1 MADLDPCP
9 PQSPQLH
16 AAPTLPRQPPP
27 GPVEPNAARHPGLY
41 PGPVLEFV
49 ELTKR
54 YGDLVALDRLSLE
67 VPPGRLFGLLG
78 PNGAGK
84 STAMRLV
91 FGLLRPDGG
100 EVRWNGKPVGGA
112 QRLRFGYLPEER
124 GLYPKM
130 RVRDQ
135 LVYFGRL
142 HGLTVAGAATAT
154 DRWLERLGVAD
165 RARDKAEAL
174 SLGNQQRVQLAAAL
188 VHDPELLVLDEPFS
202 GLDPVAVDALSQV
215 LAERA
220 AAGVTVVFSSHQ
232 LDLVE
237 DLCQSVAI
245 IHKGR
250 LVLSG
255 EVAELKQ
262 ASGRRFLRVL
272 VEPRAMAADGAWAR
286 GLPGV
291 TVQQADGDGTR
302 LALDPG
308 VDPLDVLQ
316 RAAATGRVVDFGLE
330 LPPLSQLFREAVRR

>member
-1 MADLDPCP
+1 MPNEPIPAD
-9 PQSPQLH
+9 
-16 AAPTLPRQPPP
+16 
-27 GPVEPNAARHPGLY
+27 LY
-41 PGPVLEFV
+41 PGPVLGFC

-54 YGDLVALDRLSLE
+54 YGSLVALDQLTLE

-84 STAMRLV
+84 STAMKLV
-91 FGLLRPDGG
+91 FGLLRADGG
-100 EVRWNGKPVGGA
+100 EVRWKGKAVV
-112 QRLRFGYLPEER
+112 QSDRLGFGYLPEER

-142 HGLTVAGAATAT
+142 HGLSAKEAAS
-154 DRWLERLGVAD
+154 RGEHWLERLGVAERAKD
-165 RARDKAEAL
+165 RAESL

-202 GLDPVAVDALSQV
+202 GLDPVAVDALSAV

-237 DLCQSVAI
+237 DLCDSVAI
-245 IHKGR
+245 IHRGR

-255 EVAELKQ
+255 VVRELKRS
-262 ASGRRFLRVL
+262 SGRRCLNVVL
-272 VEPRAMAADGAWAR
+272 EGTNGAGDGAWAA
-286 GLPGV
+286 GVPGV
-291 TVQQADGDGTR
+291 TVEHAGPEGTR
-302 LALDPG
+302 LQLEPA
-308 VDPLDVLQ
+308 VDALDVLQ
-316 RAAATGRVVDFGLE
+316 RAATAGRVVDFGLE
-330 LPPLSQLFREAVRR
+330 LPALSELFREAVRS

>member
-1 MADLDPCP
+1 M
-9 PQSPQLH
+9 
-16 AAPTLPRQPPP
+16 
-27 GPVEPNAARHPGLY
+27 
-41 PGPVLEFV
+41 LEFDG
-49 ELTKR
+49 LTKR
-54 YGDLVALDRLSLE
+54 YGSVVALDHLSLE
-67 VPPGRLFGLLG
+67 VPPGQLFGLLG

-100 EVRWNGKPVGGA
+100 QVLWRGKPVGQA
-112 QRLRFGYLPEER
+112 ERLRFGYLPEER

-142 HGLTVAGAATAT
+142 HGLSRSVAAAAGE
-154 DRWLERLGVAD
+154 RWLERLGVAERAGD
-165 RARDKAEAL
+165 RAEAL

-202 GLDPVAVDALSQV
+202 GLDPVAVDALSEV

-237 DLCQSVAI
+237 DLCDSVAI
-245 IHKGR
+245 IHRGH

-255 EVAELKQ
+255 EVRELKRR
-262 ASGRRFLRVL
+262 SGRRCLHVV
-272 VEPRAMAADGAWAR
+272 VEGGDGAASGAWAT

-291 TVQQADGDGTR
+291 TVQHPNGSGAHTEGVT

-308 VDPLDVLQ
+308 VDALAVLE
-316 RAAATGRVVDFGLE
+316 RAASVGRVVDFGLE
-330 LPPLSQLFREAVRR
+330 LPPLSQLFREAVGR

>member
-1 MADLDPCP
+1 
-9 PQSPQLH
+9 
-16 AAPTLPRQPPP
+16 
-27 GPVEPNAARHPGLY
+27 
-41 PGPVLEFV
+41 VLEFV

-54 YGDLVALDRLSLE
+54 YGSVVALDRLSLD

-100 EVRWNGKPVGGA
+100 EVRWRGKRVGQA
-112 QRLRFGYLPEER
+112 DRLRFGYLPEER

-135 LVYFGRL
+135 LIYFGRL
-142 HGLTVAGAATAT
+142 HGLGRDAAAAAA
-154 DRWLERLGVAD
+154 DLWLGRLGVAD
-165 RARDKAEAL
+165 RAGDRAEAL

-202 GLDPVAVDALSQV
+202 GLDPVAVDALSEV

-220 AAGVTVVFSSHQ
+220 TAGVTVVFSSHQ

-237 DLCQSVAI
+237 DLCDSVAI
-245 IHKGR
+245 IHRGH

-255 EVAELKQ
+255 VVRDLKRR
-262 ASGRRFLRVL
+262 SGRRCLNVV
-272 VEPRAMAADGAWAR
+272 VEGGDGAATGAWAAD
-286 GLPGV
+286 LPGV
-291 TVQQADGDGTR
+291 SVQRADGRNGASQEDGLT
-302 LALDPG
+302 LSLDPG
-308 VDPLDVLQ
+308 VDALAVLQ
-316 RAAATGRVVDFGLE
+316 RAASVGRVVDFGLE
-330 LPPLSQLFREAVRR
+330 LPPLSQLFREAVQG

>member
-1 MADLDPCP
+1 M
-9 PQSPQLH
+9 
-16 AAPTLPRQPPP
+16 
-27 GPVEPNAARHPGLY
+27 
-41 PGPVLEFV
+41 LEFF

-54 YGDLVALDRLSLE
+54 YGSVVALDRLSLE

-100 EVRWNGKPVGGA
+100 EVRWRGRRIGQA
-112 QRLRFGYLPEER
+112 DRLRFGYLPEER

-142 HGLTVAGAATAT
+142 HGLERDAAVAAT
-154 DRWLERLGVAD
+154 DRWLERLGVAERAGD
-165 RARDKAEAL
+165 RAEAL

-202 GLDPVAVDALSQV
+202 GLDPVAVDALSDV

-237 DLCQSVAI
+237 DLCDSVAI
-245 IHKGR
+245 IHRGR

-255 EVAELKQ
+255 VVRDLKRR
-262 ASGRRFLRVL
+262 SGRRCLHV
-272 VEPRAMAADGAWAR
+272 VIEDGDGAATGTWAAD
-286 GLPGV
+286 LPGV
-291 TVQQADGDGTR
+291 SVESSDGRAGASQENGLT
-302 LALDPG
+302 LSLDPG
-308 VDPLDVLQ
+308 VDALAVLQ
-316 RAAATGRVVDFGLE
+316 RAATVGRVVDFGLE
-330 LPPLSQLFREAVRR
+330 LPPLSQLFREAVQG

>member
-1 MADLDPCP
+1 
-9 PQSPQLH
+9 
-16 AAPTLPRQPPP
+16 
-27 GPVEPNAARHPGLY
+27 
-41 PGPVLEFV
+41 VLEFDG
-49 ELTKR
+49 LTKR
-54 YGDLVALDRLSLE
+54 YGSVVALDHLSLE

-100 EVRWNGKPVGGA
+100 EVRWRGTRVGQA
-112 QRLRFGYLPEER
+112 ERLRFGYLPEER

-142 HGLTVAGAATAT
+142 HGLSRSAAAAAAEE
-154 DRWLERLGVAD
+154 WLGRLGVAERAHD
-165 RARDKAEAL
+165 RAEAL

-202 GLDPVAVDALSQV
+202 GLDPVAVDALSAV

-220 AAGVTVVFSSHQ
+220 EAGVTVVFSSHQ

-237 DLCQSVAI
+237 DLCDSVAI
-245 IHKGR
+245 IHRGH

-255 EVAELKQ
+255 VVRDLKRR
-262 ASGRRFLRVL
+262 SGRRSLHVL
-272 VEPRAMAADGAWAR
+272 LEGGDGATRGAWAA

-291 TVQQADGDGTR
+291 TVQHPNGGGAHSGDEGVT

-308 VDPLDVLQ
+308 VDALAVLE
-316 RAAATGRVVDFGLE
+316 RAAQAGRVVDFGLE
-330 LPPLSQLFREAVRR
+330 LPPLSQLFREAVQS

>member
-1 MADLDPCP
+1 
-9 PQSPQLH
+9 
-16 AAPTLPRQPPP
+16 
-27 GPVEPNAARHPGLY
+27 
-41 PGPVLEFV
+41 VLEFA

-54 YGDLVALDRLSLE
+54 YGPVVALDGLSLG

-84 STAMRLV
+84 STAMKLV

-100 EVRWNGKPVGGA
+100 EVRWNGKPVGPRD
-112 QRLRFGYLPEER
+112 RLRFGYLPEER

-142 HGLTVAGAATAT
+142 HGLSREEAARRS
-154 DRWLERLGVAD
+154 DLWLQRLGVAE
-165 RARDKAEAL
+165 RARDRAEAL

-202 GLDPVAVDALSQV
+202 GLDPVAVDALSEV

-237 DLCQSVAI
+237 DLCDSVAI
-245 IHKGR
+245 IHRGR

-255 EVAELKQ
+255 VVRELKR
-262 ASGRRFLRVL
+262 STGRRSLHVV
-272 VEPRAMAADGAWAR
+272 VEGADGAWAA
-286 GLPGV
+286 GSPGV
-291 TVQQADGDGTR
+291 TVEHAGHDGTR
-302 LALDPG
+302 LLLQPD
-308 VDPLDVLQ
+308 VDALDVLQ
-316 RAAATGRVVDFGLE
+316 RAATVGRVVDFGLE
-330 LPPLSQLFREAVRR
+330 LPPLSQLFREAVNR

>member
-1 MADLDPCP
+1 MTP
-9 PQSPQLH
+9 
-16 AAPTLPRQPPP
+16 PTLPKVGVDR
-27 GPVEPNAARHPGLY
+27 GVRVGSY
-41 PGPVLEFV
+41 PGRVLEFV

-54 YGDLVALDRLSLE
+54 YGDVVALDHLTLD

-91 FGLLRPDGG
+91 FGLIRPDAG
-100 EVRWNGKPVGGA
+100 EVRWSGRPVTGV

-142 HGLTVAGAATAT
+142 HGMTAADAAKAT
-154 DRWLERLGVAD
+154 DHWLDRLGVAD
-165 RARDKAEAL
+165 RSRDRAEAL
-174 SLGNQQRVQLAAAL
+174 SLGNQQRMQLAAAL
-188 VHDPELLVLDEPFS
+188 VHEPELLVLDEPFS

-237 DLCQSVAI
+237 DLCESVAI
-245 IHKGR
+245 IHRGR
-250 LVLSG
+250 LVLAG
-255 EVAELKQ
+255 EVVELKRS
-262 ASGRRFLRVL
+262 SGRRFLRVL
-272 VEPRAMAADGAWAR
+272 VEGTDGAWAA

-291 TVQQADGDGTR
+291 TVEQSDGDGTR

-308 VDPLDVLQ
+308 VDALDVLH
-316 RAAATGRVVDFGLE
+316 RAAASGRVVDFGLE